1 MLAVITCLQHHDPRL
16 VAWAALICCVAV
28 GASLGAYRRAAS
40 TQGGHRLAWITVV
53 ALILGSGVW
62 ATHFLA
68 MLAYHQELQVAF
80 GLNGTALSLVAAIAG
95 IGAGAGVAAMAPA
108 GLGRL
113 VGGALC
119 GAAIVVMHFIGVAA
133 MVLPLDVVWD
143 PGLVA
148 AAIVIGVMAASAAF
162 WTAGNGLSLPRSI
175 GAAALLVVAIC
186 GLHFVAMSAVILTP
200 HGAGAYAAGLYGR
213 RELAVGVGALAALI
227 MVAGAG
233 ILLIDRFNATTALS
247 SLRAAL
253 DAAPSALAFF
263 DRTGR
268 MIFWNNGYAEI
279 LGAYEVVAAK
289 GLRFSAIVAAAAAK
303 GLPDEVASKARLAGA
318 GSAQKLDN
326 FALPDGRW
334 FQAQIGPTRDGGFV
348 VLLSEITAQLELTR
362 REATARLQ
370 AEAASHAK
378 SEFLANMSHEIR
390 TPLNGVLGMV
400 QVMGRHPLDPEQ
412 RQRLEVIGTAGQSL
426 LSVLNGVLDIS
437 KIEAGKLELEIYPFD
452 LLRTVQGAVAS
463 HASVAAQK
471 DVGFDLD
478 IAEDVRGAWLGD
490 GAKLGQILAN
500 LVSNAVKFTAK
511 GSIRVRVTAASDGG
525 LAFEITD
532 SGLGIPANKLGSIFE
547 KFTQVDASTTR
558 RFGGTG
564 LGLTICREYVELMGG
579 ELEVTSTEGSGST
592 FTFTLPLARAASA
605 AGDEVL
611 PESRNQDVDAGDLR
625 ILAAEDNP
633 VNRLILQ
640 ALLEPLGADMT
651 MVENGREAVEAF
663 RTARFDIILMDIQMP
678 ELNGVEAA
686 MRIREMEGASGAAR
700 TPIIAL
706 TANVM
711 RHQIDEYR
719 AAGMDDF
726 VSKPIEAA
734 SLVLAIGNALDAG
747 EPAVGEA
754 DRLQA

>member
-1 MLAVITCLQHHDPRL
+1 MSAVITCLQHHDPRL

-28 GASLGAYRRAAS
+28 AASLGAYRRAAS
-40 TQGGHRLAWITVV
+40 TQAGHRIAWITVV

-80 GLNGTALSLVAAIAG
+80 GLDGTALSLVAAIIG

-108 GLGRL
+108 GVGRL
-113 VGGALC
+113 VGGAIV

-148 AAIVIGVMAASAAF
+148 AAIAIGVTAAAAAF
-162 WTAGNGLSLPRSI
+162 WTAGNGLSLPRGL
-175 GAAALLVVAIC
+175 GAAALLITAIC

-200 HGAGAYAAGLYGR
+200 HGAGSFASGLYGR

-233 ILLIDRFNATTALS
+233 ILLIDRFNAMTALS
-247 SLRAAL
+247 SLRSAL

-263 DRTGR
+263 DRAGR
-268 MIFWNNGYAEI
+268 MTFWNNGYAEI
-279 LGAYEVVAAK
+279 LGAYDITAAK
-289 GLRFSAIVAAAAAK
+289 GLRFSAIIAAAAAK
-303 GLPDEVASKARLAGA
+303 GLPEAVVAGA
-318 GSAQKLDN
+318 RRANTSGPRKLDN
-326 FALPDGRW
+326 FPLPDGRW
-334 FQAQIGPTRDGGFV
+334 FQAQIGPTQDGGFV
-348 VLLSEITAQLELTR
+348 VLLSEITAQLELTQ

-412 RQRLEVIGTAGQSL
+412 RERLEVIGTAGQSL

-437 KIEAGKLELEIYPFD
+437 KIEAGKLELEIHPFD
-452 LLRTVQGAVAS
+452 LLRTVQGATAS
-463 HASVAAQK
+463 HATLAAQK

-478 IAEDVRGAWLGD
+478 VAEDVRGFWLGD
-490 GAKLGQILAN
+490 GGKLGQILAN
-500 LVSNAVKFTAK
+500 LISNAVKFTAK
-511 GSIRVRVTAASDGG
+511 GTIGVRVTSAPDGG
-525 LAFEITD
+525 LSFEIAD
-532 SGLGIPANKLGSIFE
+532 SGLGIPADKLGSIFE

-579 ELEVTSTEGSGST
+579 ELEVASREGAGST
-592 FTFTLPLARAASA
+592 FTFTLPLVRAGSA
-605 AGDEVL
+605 AGDEAPAEARV
-611 PESRNQDVDAGDLR
+611 EDIGAAELR

-651 MVENGREAVEAF
+651 LAENGREAVEAF
-663 RTARFDIILMDIQMP
+663 RTGRFDVILMDIQMP
-678 ELNGVEAA
+678 ELNGIEAA
-686 MRIREMEGASGAAR
+686 AQIRAMEDASGAPR

-719 AAGMDDF
+719 SAGMDDF
-726 VSKPIEAA
+726 VAKPIEASA
-734 SLVLAIGNALDAG
+734 LVHAIEIALEAADAD
-747 EPAVGEA
+747 AL
-754 DRLQA
+754 RLQA